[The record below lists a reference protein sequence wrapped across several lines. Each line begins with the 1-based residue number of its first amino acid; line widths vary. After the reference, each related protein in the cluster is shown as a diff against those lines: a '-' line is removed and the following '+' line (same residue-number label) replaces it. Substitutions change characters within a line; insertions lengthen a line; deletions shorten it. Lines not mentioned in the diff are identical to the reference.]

1 MENMW
6 NEATELYPMSI
17 KEALEIID
25 DATVHGF
32 EFMLSNGKLYF
43 KEGADK

>member
-1 MENMW
+1 MENRW
-6 NEATELYPMSI
+6 EEATELYSMSI

-32 EFMLSNGKLYF
+32 EFKVEDGKLYF
-43 KEGADK
+43 KEGID

>member
-1 MENMW
+1 MENRW
-6 NEATELYPMSI
+6 EEATALYSLSI

-32 EFMLSNGKLYF
+32 EFMVSNGKLYF
-43 KEGADK
+43 KESAD